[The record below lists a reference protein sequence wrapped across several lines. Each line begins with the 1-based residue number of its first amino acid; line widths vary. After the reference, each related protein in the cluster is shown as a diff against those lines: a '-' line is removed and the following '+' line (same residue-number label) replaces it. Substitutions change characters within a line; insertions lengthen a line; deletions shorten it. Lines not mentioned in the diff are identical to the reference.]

1 MNRLTLKKMRRD
13 IGLYFLLLPGLIY
26 YLVFKLLPMWGV
38 LVAFQNYNPYLGFLG
53 SPWIGFKNFTDFFSN
68 PDFLRLIVN
77 TLYLS
82 LLNILFYFP
91 APILIALLLNELSRQ
106 WFKKGVQTLIY
117 IPHFMSLVIVA
128 NIFYMML
135 TTDGGLINNLMEKL
149 GYGKISFLSDPGW
162 FRPIIILQTIWK
174 ETGWGTIIFLAALAG
189 VDMEQYEAAFVDGAG
204 RFRQLWHITLPA
216 IKGTIIIL
224 LILRMGSVLNTGFEQ
239 IYLMSN
245 ALNRSVA
252 QVLDTYVYEVGITRG
267 SFGYATAVSLFKSIV
282 GIILIYST
290 NFMAKKAGESGIF

>member
-1 MNRLTLKKMRRD
+1 MRRD
-13 IGLYFLLLPGLIY
+13 IGLYLLLLPGLIY

-82 LLNILFYFP
+82 FLNILFYFP

-149 GYGKISFLSDPGW
+149 GYGKISFLSDPTW

>member
-1 MNRLTLKKMRRD
+1 MRRD
-13 IGLYFLLLPGLIY
+13 IGLYLLLLPGLIY

-82 LLNILFYFP
+82 FLNILFYFP

-128 NIFYMML
+128 NILYMML

-149 GYGKISFLSDPGW
+149 GYGKISFLSDPTW

>member
-1 MNRLTLKKMRRD
+1 MRRD